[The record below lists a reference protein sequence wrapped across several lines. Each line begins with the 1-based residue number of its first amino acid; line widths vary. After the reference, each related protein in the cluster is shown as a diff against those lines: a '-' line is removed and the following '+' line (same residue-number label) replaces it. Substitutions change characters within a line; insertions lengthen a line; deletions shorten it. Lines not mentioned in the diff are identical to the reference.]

1 MGEDS
6 MHRVGAW
13 IAAFALLLGTGL
25 NTAWAGDP
33 DWPGST
39 EDKPAAGGG
48 HVPDNWFTRWV
59 RSLKRHDPPK
69 SEPRKPETKGE
80 KGDKDPVVKTTP
92 NRPVNQVEN
101 LSAQRQHEQDILLR
115 RLSTCDKLEEI
126 AYHTNDE
133 ELQRKVDQL
142 KERVQTAYSQRI
154 ANLSGSATRFES
166 DENCLENHLGAGAPV
181 NNRHQAGGPPST
193 VNEKDRNARAAA
205 KEDKP

>member
-1 MGEDS
+1 
-6 MHRVGAW
+6 MHRFGAW
-13 IAAFALLLGTGL
+13 ITAFALAMGMGL
-25 NTAWAGDP
+25 STARAGDP

-59 RSLKRHDPPK
+59 KSHKRSDPPK
-69 SEPRKPETKGE
+69 AEPRKPEAKAE
-80 KGDKDPVVKTTP
+80 KEPVAKTTTTS
-92 NRPVNQVEN
+92 RPVNLVED
-101 LSAQRQHEQDILLR
+101 LSAQRQREQDILLR

-133 ELQRKVDQL
+133 ELQHKVEQL

-154 ANLSGSATRFES
+154 ANLAGSASRFES

-181 NNRHQAGGPPST
+181 NNWRQAGGPPST

-205 KEDKP
+205 KEERP